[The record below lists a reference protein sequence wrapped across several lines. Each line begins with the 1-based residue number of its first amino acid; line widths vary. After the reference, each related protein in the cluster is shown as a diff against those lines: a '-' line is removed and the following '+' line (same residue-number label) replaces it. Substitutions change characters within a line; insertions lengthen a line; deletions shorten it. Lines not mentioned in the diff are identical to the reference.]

1 MIVYE
6 RRGTHANV
14 NVVKINRDNWM
25 VRETKYIFP
34 NFVTYVKRVFDG
46 CQKLFCLFSK
56 VLVTVVKNFRNFT
69 SYFGRY
75 WWAAPVINLDQG
87 ESSFMAV
94 FSTRGAFFRNAGAK
108 VQFFWA
114 ENKNMA
120 KKLEKKSVSI
130 WFIAIYIKLNF
141 AFNIFGK
148 TKVSLRVGH
157 PLLMTPC
164 RNHPA
169 KWHSFRKNF
178 LQLVIY
184 LIFR

>member
-1 MIVYE
+1 MTPFLEDFTIF
-6 RRGTHANV
+6 
-14 NVVKINRDNWM
+14 ICI
-25 VRETKYIFP
+25 KYIFP
-34 NFVTYVKRVFDG
+34 NFVTYVKKVLDG

-56 VLVTVVKNFRNFT
+56 ALVTVVKNFRNFT

-120 KKLEKKSVSI
+120 KKGRKKSVSI

-148 TKVSLRVGH
+148 TKVGTILQNDTALERTFSTHYLFDFQIVITLKSLKQT
-157 PLLMTPC
+157 LLFNIKIGKAC
-164 RNHPA
+164 ILE
-169 KWHSFRKNF
+169 K
-178 LQLVIY
+178 
-184 LIFR
+184 

>member
-1 MIVYE
+1 MPILLSHILQCSSEFIIPCQEQHVIIQLKCIEYTQVNADE
-6 RRGTHANV
+6 NRR
-14 NVVKINRDNWM
+14 
-25 VRETKYIFP
+25 
-34 NFVTYVKRVFDG
+34 
-46 CQKLFCLFSK
+46 FCP
-56 VLVTVVKNFRNFT
+56 
-69 SYFGRY
+69 YFGRY

-148 TKVSLRVGH
+148 TKVSLRVGD

-178 LQLVIY
+178 FNSLSIWFSDSYHSKITQTDSIILY
-184 LIFR
+184 

>member
-1 MIVYE
+1 MDGSGEKVYLS
-6 RRGTHANV
+6 
-14 NVVKINRDNWM
+14 
-25 VRETKYIFP
+25 
-34 NFVTYVKRVFDG
+34 
-46 CQKLFCLFSK
+46 KLCHICKKSFWRLSK
-56 VLVTVVKNFRNFT
+56 ALL
-69 SYFGRY
+69 S
-75 WWAAPVINLDQG
+75 IL
-87 ESSFMAV
+87 ESSCYGSKKLSELYFLFWPLLMSGACHQFRPRRVV
-94 FSTRGAFFRNAGAK
+94 FYGCFQYKRSFLRNAGAK

-120 KKLEKKSVSI
+120 KKVRKKSVSI

-148 TKVSLRVGH
+148 TKVSLRVGD

-169 KWHSFRKNF
+169 KWRSFRKNF

>member
-1 MIVYE
+1 MTPTLNDTFS
-6 RRGTHANV
+6 RRFYHFH
-14 NVVKINRDNWM
+14 M
-25 VRETKYIFP
+25 HQYIFP
-34 NFVTYVKRVFDG
+34 NFVTYVKKVFDG
-46 CQKLFCLFSK
+46 CRKLFCLFSK

-69 SYFGRY
+69 LVIIQLKCIEYTQIDSDGKRRFCPYFDRY

-148 TKVSLRVGH
+148 TKVSLRVG
-157 PLLMTPC
+157 
-164 RNHPA
+164 
-169 KWHSFRKNF
+169 
-178 LQLVIY
+178 VIKGH
-184 LIFR
+184 

>member
-1 MIVYE
+1 MPILLSHILQCSSEFIIPCQEQHVIIQLKCIEYTQVNADE
-6 RRGTHANV
+6 NRRLC
-14 NVVKINRDNWM
+14 
-25 VRETKYIFP
+25 P
-34 NFVTYVKRVFDG
+34 
-46 CQKLFCLFSK
+46 
-56 VLVTVVKNFRNFT
+56 
-69 SYFGRY
+69 YFGRY

-120 KKLEKKSVSI
+120 KKGRKKSVSI

-148 TKVSLRVGH
+148 TKVGTILQNDTALERTFSTRYLFDFQIVITLKSLKQ
-157 PLLMTPC
+157 T
-164 RNHPA
+164 
-169 KWHSFRKNF
+169 
-178 LQLVIY
+178 QLFNIKIGKACI
-184 LIFR
+184 LEK

>member
-1 MIVYE
+1 MDGSGEKVYLPKLCHIRKKSFWRLSKALLSILE
-6 RRGTHANV
+6 SSCYGS
-14 NVVKINRDNWM
+14 KKLS
-25 VRETKYIFP
+25 ELYF
-34 NFVTYVKRVFDG
+34 
-46 CQKLFCLFSK
+46 LFC
-56 VLVTVVKNFRNFT
+56 
-69 SYFGRY
+69 RY

-120 KKLEKKSVSI
+120 KKSRKKSVSI

-148 TKVSLRVGH
+148 TKVSLRVGA
-157 PLLMTPC
+157 PTLNDTL
-164 RNHPA
+164 
-169 KWHSFRKNF
+169 
-178 LQLVIY
+178 
-184 LIFR
+184 

>member
-1 MIVYE
+1 
-6 RRGTHANV
+6 
-14 NVVKINRDNWM
+14 M
-25 VRETKYIFP
+25 VREKKYIFP

-120 KKLEKKSVSI
+120 KKVRKKSVSI